1 MIWNIIDRRERPY
14 RWKTVNAVI
23 EAVEHD
29 NSVNDADQAPDAD
42 VRLVVD
48 YAQREALSVHEAI
61 AWASEQRCPVTLYL
75 YDEGAGIEREEHFQ
89 AQAVRF
95 PDEDGDEATSH

>member
-29 NSVNDADQAPDAD
+29 NSVIDADKAPDAD
-42 VRLVVD
+42 IRVLVD
-48 YAQREALSVHEAI
+48 YAEREAVSVHDAVV
-61 AWASEQRCPVTLYL
+61 WASGQQCPVTLYL
-75 YDEGAGIEREEHFQ
+75 YDKGAGIGREEHFQ

-95 PDEDGDEATSH
+95 PNEDNDEATSL

>member
-29 NSVNDADQAPDAD
+29 NSVVDADQAPDAD
-42 VRLVVD
+42 VGLVVD
-48 YAQREALSVHEAI
+48 YAHREAVSVQDAI
-61 AWASEQRCPVTLYL
+61 AWANDQPCPVTLYL
-75 YDEGAGIEREEHFQ
+75 YDDGAGIDREAHFD
-89 AQAVRF
+89 AQSIRF
-95 PDEDGDEATSH
+95 PDGGDESLTSH

>member
-29 NSVNDADQAPDAD
+29 NSVIDADQGPHAD
-42 VRLVVD
+42 VRIVID
-48 YAQREALSVHEAI
+48 YAQREAVSVHDAI
-61 AWASEQRCPVTLYL
+61 AWASEQRCPVTLNL
-75 YDEGAGIEREEHFQ
+75 YDAGTGIAQEEHFH
-89 AQAVRF
+89 A
-95 PDEDGDEATSH
+95 